1 MEMTE
6 REKEII
12 LWALSSYET
21 FIISQ
26 IVTREKSGKIEHN
39 FRKIEQD
46 ISQLIKRFE
55 E

>member
-6 REKEII
+6 REKEIM
-12 LWALSSYET
+12 LWALSSYHT

-26 IVTREKSGKIEHN
+26 IVSREKSGKIEHN

-46 ISQLIKRFE
+46 IAQLLKGFDE
-55 E
+55 

>member
-1 MEMTE
+1 MEMTD
-6 REKEII
+6 REKEIM
-12 LWALSSYET
+12 LWALSSYHT

-46 ISQLIKRFE
+46 ISQLIKRFDE
-55 E
+55 